1 MCAHRPFDE
10 HTAALSAKYYR
21 RAARPIIPWS
31 HPIPSSLG
39 PAPPIIPWLTLPTIP
54 CRYYRRAD
62 AAIEKKAGVGYF
74 S

>member
-21 RAARPIIPWS
+21 RA
-31 HPIPSSLG
+31 
-39 PAPPIIPWLTLPTIP
+39 
-54 CRYYRRAD
+54 D